1 MKGRSMKRYQI
12 VLGAVM
18 LTCSA
23 WVASA
28 ADVDGVLMDKMC
40 SMKAMKDGQSAAA
53 MHTKECALMPDCQ
66 KSGYGVFTADGRYLK
81 FDAAGDEKAAA
92 ALQKTTKKDNLKVK
106 VSGKVEGD
114 TIKVT
119 KVNIL

>member
-92 ALQKTTKKDNLKVK
+92 ALQKTTKKDN
-106 VSGKVEGD
+106 
-114 TIKVT
+114 
-119 KVNIL
+119 